1 MIGGVYAQTRMQFAD
16 NRLLVTPE
24 LRINYFSADSKI
36 YLEPRVSASYTLTNR
51 LTLNAATGIFN
62 QFANRI
68 VREDIMS
75 GNTDFWILSD
85 GEEIPVS
92 KSYHFNLGI
101 NLVFINLEVLI
112 SQQHGS
118 IQPDVHIQRQ

>member
-1 MIGGVYAQTRMQFAD
+1 MQFAD

-75 GNTDFWILSD
+75 GNADFWILSD